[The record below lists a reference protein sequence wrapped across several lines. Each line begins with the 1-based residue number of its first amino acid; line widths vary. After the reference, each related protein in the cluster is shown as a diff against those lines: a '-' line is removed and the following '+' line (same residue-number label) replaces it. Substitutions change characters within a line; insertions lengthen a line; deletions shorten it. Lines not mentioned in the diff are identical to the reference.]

1 MKELSNPKTKAI
13 VFDLGNTLVT
23 IDYKPFL
30 INMGIDGKFSEE
42 EIYHFLAEPTQKYEC
57 GKLDT
62 ENFYLIVKQQ
72 LKTDVDFDRFK
83 LAWCS
88 VATGSI
94 DGIQDLITLL
104 KTKYPL
110 YLLSNT
116 NELHFDYIL
125 SNFPVLNDFRKYFL
139 SYQIGLMKP
148 EIEIYIHMLNELNL
162 KPEEI
167 FFIDDKK
174 INIERASRLGIDAHL
189 FSNTGMLIQSLKS
202 KNILEWLDIY

>member
-1 MKELSNPKTKAI
+1 MKETYNTKIKAV

-23 IDYKPFL
+23 IDYQPFL
-30 INMGIDGKFSEE
+30 IHTKLEKQFSEL
-42 EIYHFLAEPTQKYEC
+42 EINNLLSVPTQRYES

-62 ENFYLIVKQQ
+62 QSFYLIVKKQ
-72 LKTDVDFDRFK
+72 LRLEIDFEKFK

-88 VATGSI
+88 VATSNI
-94 DGIQDLITLL
+94 IGIQDLINQL

-125 SNFPVLNDFRKYFL
+125 KNFPVLKEFRKYFL
-139 SYQIGLMKP
+139 SYQIGTMKP
-148 EIEIYIHMLNELNL
+148 EVGIYMHMLNELNL

-174 INIERASRLGIDAHL
+174 INIESANQLRIETHL
-189 FSNTGMLIQSLKS
+189 FTNTDKLIQSLKS
-202 KNILEWLDIY
+202 KNILE